1 MFFLRQGHLTL
12 CLIAALLAS
21 SPSFA
26 STQPQTAPFTLPPLP
41 YAVSALEPAIDT
53 QTMTLH
59 HDFHHKAYVDNLNAA
74 IKDIPTLSGK
84 TLEQLLAITST
95 LPPVVRNNAGG
106 HWNHSEFWKMMAP
119 VGKGGK
125 PSAALEEQIKKDF
138 GSLDAFK
145 ERFNKAATGRFVS
158 GWAWMILTSSGL
170 QITSTPNQDNPL
182 MDVAEVRG
190 QPLLALDVWE
200 HAYYLKYK
208 YKRADYL
215 NAWWTVVNWNEVNHL
230 FEVAKKDQHKR
241 IINPQH

>member
-1 MFFLRQGHLTL
+1 MLQSRIYRH
-12 CLIAALLAS
+12 
-21 SPSFA
+21 SP
-26 STQPQTAPFTLPPLP
+26 
-41 YAVSALEPAIDT
+41 
-53 QTMTLH
+53 
-59 HDFHHKAYVDNLNAA
+59 K
-74 IKDIPTLSGK
+74 
-84 TLEQLLAITST
+84 
-95 LPPVVRNNAGG
+95 NAGATSG
-106 HWNHSEFWKMMAP
+106 HRIHVAASGTKQRRRPLESQRVLEDDGSGWQ
-119 VGKGGK
+119 GGK
-125 PSAALEEQIKKDF
+125 PSAALEAQIKKDF

-145 ERFNKAATGRFVS
+145 ERFNKAATGRFGS

-182 MDVAEVRG
+182 MDVVEVRG